1 MCTFIVRVCAFISHF
16 LNEPIRSSLFMTAPS
31 TSPKKRFV
39 CGKHI
44 MPHFITILIMNGFM
58 YSSCD
63 PTVHMQYLRSVF
75 RDQDEA
81 IVVYEIAF
89 NVLIWARKVDNSVK
103 YMIRQSSLIT
113 TNLQWTFHSAFSVT
127 FWNVFSGQM
136 QRDSKIIC
144 IL

>member
-1 MCTFIVRVCAFISHF
+1 MNSVYFHCVCLCAFISHF

-44 MPHFITILIMNGFM
+44 MDIMPHFIKILIMNGFM

-63 PTVHMQYLRSVF
+63 SSVHMQYLRSVF

-89 NVLIWARKVDNSVK
+89 NVLIWARKVEYSVK
-103 YMIRQSSLIT
+103 YMIWQ
-113 TNLQWTFHSAFSVT
+113 AFSVT
-127 FWNVFSGQM
+127 FWNVFRSNATRQ
-136 QRDSKIIC
+136 
-144 IL
+144 